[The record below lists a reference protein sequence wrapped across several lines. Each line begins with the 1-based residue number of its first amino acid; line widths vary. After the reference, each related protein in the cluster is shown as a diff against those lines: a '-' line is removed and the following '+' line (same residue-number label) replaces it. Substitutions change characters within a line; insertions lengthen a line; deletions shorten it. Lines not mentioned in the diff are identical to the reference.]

1 MEVDNSE
8 DLRTAAPEI
17 RDAKEQEFT
26 QLFKNVQKFITKP
39 PKNDM
44 SKDWIANELNKKD
57 ALPVPKRGS
66 EVGPHEDSKSA
77 EQARELGLDYYGF
90 GRYGKNGKVTH
101 RSVHDKLVDVT
112 KIKPPKEP
120 TSLTK
125 ESVSQMN
132 ENYNL
137 SDAGA
142 MNLLL
147 LGKTF
152 EIIDTFADFVR
163 PERHPVLSDFCRGLT
178 HIEQDQVAS
187 AAPFAAVWPRFAAW
201 IGGPLEAVTFASWG
215 AYDFAQLRRQVRAL
229 GAPPPAWRPLNIKA
243 AFADCGTPS

>member
-1 MEVDNSE
+1 MTVADAIPCGAEGEGPLIVCDLEATCWRLE
-8 DLRTAAPEI
+8 DDPELASDQRAA
-17 RDAKEQEFT
+17 
-26 QLFKNVQKFITKP
+26 
-39 PKNDM
+39 
-44 SKDWIANELNKKD
+44 
-57 ALPVPKRGS
+57 S
-66 EVGPHEDSKSA
+66 EVIE
-77 EQARELGLDYYGF
+77 
-90 GRYGKNGKVTH
+90 
-101 RSVHDKLVDVT
+101 
-112 KIKPPKEP
+112 I
-120 TSLTK
+120 
-125 ESVSQMN
+125 
-132 ENYNL
+132 
-137 SDAGA
+137 GA
-142 MNLLL
+142 VRLHPQ
-147 LGKTF
+147 TF